1 MKIAIVCGHFLPEM
15 GYVEV
20 YFAKE
25 LTKAQHQVM
34 VITTNKI
41 PSYVK
46 KIEAKKFLVGQEKN
60 TEYGYAIFRMAPF
73 FSLGQMVV
81 ARGLKKTLLQFSPGL
96 VVVVGVGKLFPYPI
110 YKLNSAFR
118 IVTLLGDNSESFEN
132 ETLRKR
138 VKNKLIKLLK
148 RPVYTKA
155 IQHSE
160 KLFPYTPETIHL
172 VKQLVSKNQFD
183 ALEKKSTSISL
194 GFDDDVFYFDANERA
209 AKQKELNLFHQTIMI
224 TATRIV
230 PYKRLEQM
238 IDVVDLLNTKGI
250 NLHYVIVGFF
260 EDAYSQKVK
269 KYIQQK
275 KYAHQFTCLPFL
287 PNNEVRQLYASAD
300 IAYFPTAVISIFE
313 AMGTGL
319 VMVLP
324 SKNNVSHILD
334 GTRNGFYIKDETLEE
349 TVQKAIQ
356 HLTQPG
362 FNRQALIE
370 QNSNLFA
377 WKNIVKKVVNSIT

>member
-1 MKIAIVCGHFLPEM
+1 LKIAIVCGHFLPEM

-25 LTKAQHQVM
+25 LAKAQHQVM

-46 KIEAKKFLVGQEKN
+46 KIAAKEFLVGQEKN
-60 TEYGYAIFRMAPF
+60 TEYGYAIFRLAPF
-73 FSLGQMVV
+73 FSLGQMVI
-81 ARGLKKTLLQFSPGL
+81 ARGLKKTLLQFSPDL
-96 VVVVGVGKLFPYPI
+96 VVVIGVGKLFPYPI
-110 YKLNSAFR
+110 YKLNSTFR
-118 IVTLLGDNSESFEN
+118 IVTLLGDSSDNQ
-132 ETLRKR
+132 
-138 VKNKLIKLLK
+138 KNNTKIISIATVRKLLK

-172 VKQLVSKNQFD
+172 VEQLVSKNQVD
-183 ALEKKSTSISL
+183 ALEKKSTPISL
-194 GFDDDVFYFDANERA
+194 GFDDNVFYFDANEHL
-209 AKQKELNLFHQTIMI
+209 AKRKQLNLTKELVVI

-238 IDVVDLLNTKGI
+238 IDVVDELNAKGI

-260 EDAYSQKVK
+260 EDAYSDEVK

-324 SKNNVSHILD
+324 SKNNMSHILD
-334 GTRNGFYIKDETLEE
+334 DATNGFYIKDKTLEQ

-356 HLTQPG
+356 HVTQPA

-370 QNSNLFA
+370 QNSNQFS
-377 WKNIVKKVVNSIT
+377 WKNIVEKVISNN